1 MAVRIVLMVE
11 DELACAQEQELDD
24 LSLMLVVPLDDPV
37 QLLAAGPLLPA
48 HARPHPQHQANR
60 FTISSPHQPLPQPL
74 SPFITPSVSPLNPVD
89 LLNVLPYPLHP
100 TH

>member
-1 MAVRIVLMVE
+1 MAVRRVLMVE

-48 HARPHPQHQANR
+48 HARPHPQHQANSL
-60 FTISSPHQPLPQPL
+60 TMSSPPQPL
-74 SPFITPSVSPLNPVD
+74 SSFITPSVSPLNPVD